1 MCKIHGQDAIAK
13 KGEIYL
19 PNPSP
24 IDENEAVKKQR
35 YRDYQKRAVYSTP
48 QGEPP
53 TPWQGWSLLNTQP
66 LTYRQN

>member
-35 YRDYQKRAVYSTP
+35 YMDYQK
-48 QGEPP
+48 
-53 TPWQGWSLLNTQP
+53 
-66 LTYRQN
+66 